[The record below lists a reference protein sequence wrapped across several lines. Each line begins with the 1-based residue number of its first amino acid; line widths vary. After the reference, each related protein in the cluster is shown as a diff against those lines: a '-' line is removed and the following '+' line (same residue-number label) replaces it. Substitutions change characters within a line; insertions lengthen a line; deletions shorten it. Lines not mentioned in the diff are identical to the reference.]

1 MSEKNHIQPDTLFDS
16 SMYGFTQVVTSS
28 PGTLVYCSGQV
39 ALDKSGS
46 LVGETIAT
54 QTEQALKNVGLAL
67 EAAGATPAD
76 LTHLRFYIPNYE
88 PKHAQQLAPYLD
100 AFLGDARPPAQTMIG
115 VQALAF
121 PGLLI
126 EIEATAVI

>member
-1 MSEKNHIQPDTLFDS
+1 MPEKNHLQPDTLFDAS
-16 SMYGFTQVVTSS
+16 HFGYTQLVTSE
-28 PGTLVYCSGQV
+28 PGTLVFCSGQV
-39 ALDKSGS
+39 ALDQGGE
-46 LVGETIAT
+46 LVGDTIAV

-67 EAAGATPAD
+67 AAAGATPAD

-88 PKHAQQLAPYLD
+88 PKYAQELGPVLN
-100 AFLGDARPPAQTMIG
+100 AFLDGTKPPAQTMIG
-115 VQALAF
+115 VQALAI